1 MVQRGI
7 DAWRE
12 GIVPHYISSN
22 PFIANAYAQVAFG
35 FLKDC
40 QATSDGLDRSQPIY
54 IVELGTGSGRFA
66 YHFYTKLAGMLRG
79 SSLQDFPVK
88 FVMTDYAQQ
97 NIDYWMEHARLQ
109 PLVEAVA

>member
-1 MVQRGI
+1 MGIPKLTPPQTKQIILGDKQRLSESILWRLQANFFAQRGI

-66 YHFYTKLAGMLRG
+66 YHLYTKLAGMLRG
-79 SSLQDFPVK
+79 SS
-88 FVMTDYAQQ
+88 
-97 NIDYWMEHARLQ
+97 
-109 PLVEAVA
+109 